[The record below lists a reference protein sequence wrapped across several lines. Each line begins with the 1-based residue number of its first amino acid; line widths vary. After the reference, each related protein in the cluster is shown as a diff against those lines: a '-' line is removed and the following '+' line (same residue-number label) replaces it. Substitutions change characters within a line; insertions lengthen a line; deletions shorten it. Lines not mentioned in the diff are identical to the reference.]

1 MASIFGV
8 GGSAAECLG
17 SRFEPFNPRLRLTI
31 KVNGMGDDMAR
42 TRISGVAV
50 AGVIVCLLA
59 SSAQAGG
66 FFDSLFG
73 GFAGSQGRAPAYT
86 YADPNADLA
95 MRGTAPGVRS
105 ESSGYSGGGKAFCV
119 RLCDGRYYPIT
130 SGSANS
136 TPVQMCSA
144 MCPAAKT
151 KVFHGGEIASAT
163 DAGGQHYIKLD
174 QAFAYRK
181 SVVPGCSCNGKDAF
195 GLVTVDVASDPTL
208 RAGDKIVTEEG
219 VKAVGRKGAD
229 FVPASRVSVRERVSD
244 LSMPER
250 Q

>member
-1 MASIFGV
+1 M
-8 GGSAAECLG
+8 
-17 SRFEPFNPRLRLTI
+17 
-31 KVNGMGDDMAR
+31 
-42 TRISGVAV
+42 TRISVI
-50 AGVIVCLLA
+50 AGVILCSLA

-73 GFAGSQGRAPAYT
+73 GFMGAQRPARPAYA
-86 YADPNADLA
+86 YSDPNADFA
-95 MRGTAPGVRS
+95 RNPRT
-105 ESSGYSGGGKAFCV
+105 ESSDAGYASGGKAFCV

-151 KVFHGGEIASAT
+151 KVFRGGEIASAT
-163 DAGGQHYIKLD
+163 DVNGMHYSKLD

-195 GLVTVDVASDPTL
+195 GLVTVDVANDPTL
-208 RAGDKIVTEEG
+208 RAGDKIVTTDG
-219 VKAVGRKGAD
+219 IKAVGRRSAD
-229 FVPASRVSVRERVSD
+229 SGRDRVSD
-244 LSMPER
+244 LRSDR